1 MFRTAFLL
9 GAVLASACTAPVPS
23 AVDSSA
29 TRSAEFEAGKWLHPA
44 PVHRSVGYQ
53 SSGPSTV
60 HMSWDTTVWDT
71 PNRWYQV
78 SDEAGLA
85 WPSHSGLT
93 WDEKYAAWVDSLP
106 ATVSESGKT
115 TVLLTTPWGRELPSP
130 RLECA
135 EMAMFLRVTFA
146 SWHGLPFFMTA
157 YSSTYGDIHYGHFGI
172 VDDDGARLSGYPRFA
187 TAYTDYTDTHGH
199 LPEAELLAS
208 WPDDAVLEDRQLTSS
223 GDDYIQFLDPGE
235 GEYAG
240 AYMDEIFLNKRTGH
254 FLARLLVNYGS
265 IHLASA
271 RNTWNLQPEAIREGD
286 LLMQRWQSQGIGHTV
301 VVKEVG
307 TLPDGNL
314 DVEVIF
320 GSMPRIQPVWYEVAI
335 AKSYFTSQKSGGPAL
350 SNEGVPY
357 SHLGG
362 GLKRWRTPVLL
373 GDLWVNIVPMDD
385 RDEWIGS
392 TDYEALEARVATFSD
407 ILGPL
412 SPTERR
418 DGLLERIRIARDNLS
433 RSPASCANRTRR
445 EEAFD
450 ELYTLMADEWGWS
463 PEQVDAT
470 YRELEDYIF
479 AELSYDESKTC
490 CWNSSTEA
498 MYQIIVDF
506 NEAEIADAH
515 AHGECALP
523 TVFKAR
529 DNGGYEPF
537 AGYAVATGRG
547 ADWVPWSADEACPQ
561 ADVLED
567 VGCRHPGPPS
577 ATWPP
582 T

>member
-1 MFRTAFLL
+1 
-9 GAVLASACTAPVPS
+9 
-23 AVDSSA
+23 
-29 TRSAEFEAGKWLHPA
+29 
-44 PVHRSVGYQ
+44 
-53 SSGPSTV
+53 
-60 HMSWDTTVWDT
+60 MSWDTTVWDT

-85 WPSHSGLT
+85 WSSHSGLT

-412 SPTERR
+412 SPTE
-418 DGLLERIRIARDNLS
+418 LS
-433 RSPASCANRTRR
+433 
-445 EEAFD
+445 
-450 ELYTLMADEWGWS
+450 L
-463 PEQVDAT
+463 
-470 YRELEDYIF
+470 IH
-479 AELSYDESKTC
+479 
-490 CWNSSTEA
+490 
-498 MYQIIVDF
+498 I
-506 NEAEIADAH
+506 
-515 AHGECALP
+515 
-523 TVFKAR
+523 
-529 DNGGYEPF
+529 
-537 AGYAVATGRG
+537 
-547 ADWVPWSADEACPQ
+547 
-561 ADVLED
+561 
-567 VGCRHPGPPS
+567 
-577 ATWPP
+577 
-582 T
+582 